1 MYVYAYHILIFD
13 AVAYAVFLAPVTN
26 IDLKCDLG
34 SERMDSKH
42 KLTSVFL
49 KAIPKDLFKIAN
61 DLASE
66 ESKLSILA
74 AVVFE
79 DGTPERLRDEFD
91 SKLQKWANDCT
102 QVSLTEMDDGS
113 KHEIYETALRWLQTS
128 KDHGFPEHSKIY
140 QTLLN
145 NIACCFMRQR
155 SWGRAL
161 TVLSCAF
168 KADGIG
174 VELHTHDT
182 THDPVMLLNL
192 SECLYEV
199 NEQDE
204 ADNVLLAVLATLES
218 KIPVFREHDFL
229 VALSTA
235 YYNFSKRVLLRSDI
249 RDHDL
254 AFQCLSAAQALS
266 EVCSGMTVDPA
277 KASAE
282 QVRNTTG
289 QEIRAMKEQVHAKMK
304 EHDTHKVKLSRST
317 FEIGIG
323 TFVVGHSNRRISSLV
338 EIPKRVPLKFKPLTQ
353 LANINL
359 DIALTEFRSKHQD
372 RDWLMQTSLDAWH
385 ARLKSQIEAVT
396 VHPSQFLRSP
406 SAPFS

>member
-1 MYVYAYHILIFD
+1 MNPKGWGISIGEERRRKIDQKAGRTTAAGMLCVFECGQCNVMHASMDQDGCIYIYAYHILIFD

-26 IDLKCDLG
+26 IDPLKCDLG
-34 SERMDSKH
+34 SERMDSKN

-49 KAIPKDLFKIAN
+49 KAIPKDLFKIAT

-74 AVVFE
+74 AVDLVFE

-102 QVSLTEMDDGS
+102 QLPLTEMDDGS

-128 KDHGFPEHSKIY
+128 IDHGFPEHSKIY

-145 NIACCFMRQR
+145 NFACCFMRQR

-161 TVLSCAF
+161 TVLLCAI

-182 THDPVMLLNL
+182 THDPVILLNL

-199 NEQDE
+199 KEKDE
-204 ADNVLLAVLATLES
+204 ADKVLLAVLATLES
-218 KIPVFREHDFL
+218 KIPVVREHIFL
-229 VALSTA
+229 FALSTA
-235 YYNFSKRVLLRSDI
+235 YYNFSMRVLLS
-249 RDHDL
+249 
-254 AFQCLSAAQALS
+254 AQALS

-277 KASAE
+277 K
-282 QVRNTTG
+282 
-289 QEIRAMKEQVHAKMK
+289 
-304 EHDTHKVKLSRST
+304 ST
-317 FEIGIG
+317 
-323 TFVVGHSNRRISSLV
+323 N
-338 EIPKRVPLKFKPLTQ
+338 
-353 LANINL
+353 
-359 DIALTEFRSKHQD
+359 
-372 RDWLMQTSLDAWH
+372 
-385 ARLKSQIEAVT
+385 KSETRQYKKSE
-396 VHPSQFLRSP
+396 L
-406 SAPFS
+406 